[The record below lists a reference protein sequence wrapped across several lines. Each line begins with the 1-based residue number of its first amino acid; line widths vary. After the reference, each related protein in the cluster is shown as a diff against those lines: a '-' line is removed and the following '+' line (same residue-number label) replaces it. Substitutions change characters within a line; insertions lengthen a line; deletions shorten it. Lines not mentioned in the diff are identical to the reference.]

1 MIREN
6 IMDFT
11 MLNLLKKY
19 EPDDAADNYCGLQ
32 DEPIH
37 RFYDNRSALIFSA
50 PHATRTFRGHAVKKP
65 DLYTGALARTAAIDS
80 GTSALTRRR
89 FAAEKHSITD
99 FITAQRL
106 QNHHFLDIHGMS
118 GERVFE
124 LAVGTGILSPQIYGP
139 VLAQIAALADKYE
152 ISWVLNHPDYTGR
165 FGLTGD
171 LQRLSPQPRI
181 LQLEWRLD
189 MRDFYR
195 CPDNVLNRTLPFLT
209 DLALFLIRRS

>member
-1 MIREN
+1 M
-6 IMDFT
+6 MDFT

-19 EPDDAADNYCGLQ
+19 EPDYAAGNYCGLE
-32 DEPIH
+32 DEPIY
-37 RFYDNRSALIFSA
+37 RFYDSRSALIFSA

-80 GTSALTRRR
+80 GASALTRRR
-89 FAAEKHSITD
+89 FAPEEHSITA
-99 FITAQRL
+99 FITGHRL
-106 QNHHFLDIHGMS
+106 QNHCFLDIHGMS

-124 LAVGTGILSPQIYGP
+124 LAVGTGILVPRIYGP
-139 VLAQIAALADKYE
+139 VLAQIASLADKYK

-171 LQRLSPQPRI
+171 LQRLSSKPGI

-195 CPDNVLNRTLPFLT
+195 HSDNVLNRTLPFLT
-209 DLALFLIRRS
+209 DLALFLMRRP

>member
-1 MIREN
+1 
-6 IMDFT
+6 MDFT

-19 EPDDAADNYCGLQ
+19 EPDYAADNYCGLQ

-37 RFYDNRSALIFSA
+37 RFYDNRSTLIFSA

-118 GERVFE
+118 GERV
-124 LAVGTGILSPQIYGP
+124 
-139 VLAQIAALADKYE
+139 
-152 ISWVLNHPDYTGR
+152 LNWRSAPAFCHHRSMAPFWRKLPRWPTNTKSAGSSIIPTTPDV
-165 FGLTGD
+165 
-171 LQRLSPQPRI
+171 S
-181 LQLEWRLD
+181 
-189 MRDFYR
+189 
-195 CPDNVLNRTLPFLT
+195 
-209 DLALFLIRRS
+209 A